1 MQKLLLSLTLIT
13 LLGWSV
19 PGQVQSPQTSPNVLS
34 ELRSADVHDR
44 AAAIEVLSSMS
55 AEAVPE
61 GISRALADLLVQETQ
76 LLESVLRKSNGT
88 VGLSGQYGESYSEY
102 YSEVLGSL
110 ERLGDKRDQR
120 VLEALAKA
128 SYNADSSF
136 AVKVAT
142 DYGENIL
149 PMVIDLSQ
157 SDLRYRRMQAIEM
170 LGTIVSNCTALLPSS
185 ANRIRTAVL
194 EALSDQANG
203 IRLVAVQVLSRVGTE
218 ADIPLLEKIAKTDP
232 DISKM
237 PDGKNRYF
245 IREAALEAITKIRQQ
260 SAK

>member
-1 MQKLLLSLTLIT
+1 
-13 LLGWSV
+13 
-19 PGQVQSPQTSPNVLS
+19 
-34 ELRSADVHDR
+34 
-44 AAAIEVLSSMS
+44 
-55 AEAVPE
+55 
-61 GISRALADLLVQETQ
+61 
-76 LLESVLRKSNGT
+76 
-88 VGLSGQYGESYSEY
+88 
-102 YSEVLGSL
+102 
-110 ERLGDKRDQR
+110 

-136 AVKVAT
+136 AVKIAT

-185 ANRIRTAVL
+185 ANRIRAAVL